1 MARFVSHRPHETRQF
16 AKRILAALLRERRGA
31 VVLALAGEL
40 GTGKTTF
47 IQGLASS
54 LGIRG
59 HVQSPTFVLV
69 RTHPIPKQFHQF
81 HPVTTRTP
89 HSLRRGE
96 GENSRNSSEAPA
108 FRPGCNGVHHV
119 HHFVHIDAYRLDSLA
134 EARRLGLKDILKD
147 RDAIVVIEWADRIRK
162 LIPRGAIWLRFTHG
176 KRSLERV
183 IKGSNFQ

>member
-81 HPVTTRTP
+81 H
-89 HSLRRGE
+89 HIY
-96 GENSRNSSEAPA
+96 
-108 FRPGCNGVHHV
+108 
-119 HHFVHIDAYRLDSLA
+119 HFVHIDAYRLDSLA

-147 RDAIVVIEWADRIRK
+147 RDAIVVIEWADRIRT